1 MAVRGEPFVD
11 ETGLTGLFDMELS
24 WRPEFG
30 PGSSEPKDSR
40 PSFFTAIEEQL
51 GLKAIAAQRAVEVL
65 IIESVER
72 PAPD

>member
-1 MAVRGEPFVD
+1 
-11 ETGLTGLFDMELS
+11 MELS